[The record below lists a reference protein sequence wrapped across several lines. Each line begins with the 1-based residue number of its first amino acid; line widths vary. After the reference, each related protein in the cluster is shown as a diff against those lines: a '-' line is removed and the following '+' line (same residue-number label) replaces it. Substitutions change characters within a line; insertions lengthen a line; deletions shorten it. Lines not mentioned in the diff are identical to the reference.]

1 MAINATST
9 SLVWRAT
16 GEDGNRYTVLL
27 SAIALMECGKEH
39 RWLLSPGGTEN
50 VEPARWVI
58 CVAGHHPLIFSL
70 ELGDSLHAAW
80 MAHLETRSAK

>member
-1 MAINATST
+1 MTIAATST

-16 GEDGNRYTVLL
+16 GEEGHRYTILL
-27 SAIALMECGKEH
+27 SAIEAMERGEEH
-39 RWLLSPGGTEN
+39 RWRGSDG
-50 VEPARWVI
+50 VEVVAPASWYLRI
-58 CVAGHHPLIFSL
+58 TSCPHPMLFSL